1 MRRVTLIHLI
11 LAVLLVLSVLGAY
24 LFWFTAVGKASAE
37 AAVLAEN
44 IRAKSQELEKVAAA
58 KVALE
63 ALAEDE
69 ASIRAYLVREAEIVP
84 FLGRL
89 EEAGTSLGASVDVVS
104 VSTETLAERSRIML
118 SVKIEGSFD
127 AVLRTLGSIEYGAYD
142 SSVERITFDTVPA
155 GETPSGEWTATA
167 IFSLGT
173 QSIPVP

>member
-11 LAVLLVLSVLGAY
+11 LAALLTLGMLGAY
-24 LFWFTAVGKASAE
+24 VFWFTAVGKASVE
-37 AAVLAEN
+37 TAVLAEN

-69 ASIRAYLVREAEIVP
+69 ASIRGYLVREAEIVP

-89 EEAGTSLGASVDVVS
+89 EDTGTNFGAQVEVVS
-104 VSTETLAERSRIML
+104 VATETLAERNRIML
-118 SVKIEGSFD
+118 SVKIEGTFD
-127 AVLRTLGSIEYGAYD
+127 AVLRTLGSIEYGPYD

-155 GETPSGEWTATA
+155 EEAPSGEWTATV

-173 QSIPVP
+173 QSNPAP